1 MKDTALEFL
10 HDYNLRLLSEKSS
23 IVLEIAK
30 AD

>member
-10 HDYNLRLLSEKSS
+10 QDYNLRLLSEESN
-23 IVLEIAK
+23 IALEIAK